1 MSHLQPQLAQPSV
14 ANPVRQRILAAGRQ
28 HFFAHG
34 FRGVTMDDL
43 AAELAMSKKTL
54 YTHFAS
60 KTALLEAILLEKF
73 AGIEAEV
80 AKIST
85 EHSGDFS
92 TSLHELLACVMR
104 QTEEIK
110 PPFVRDL
117 QREAPEIF
125 RVVEGRRRELIQRYF
140 GKLLGE
146 GQREGLIRTDLP
158 LQFLIDILLGATQ
171 AVVNPPKLVE
181 FGLTP
186 RTGFAAVISVIL
198 QGIVTDAGRAK
209 L

>member
-1 MSHLQPQLAQPSV
+1 MLREAVQSPESTAAHPA
-14 ANPVRQRILAAGRQ
+14 RQRIVAAARQ

-43 AAELAMSKKTL
+43 AAELGMSKKTL
-54 YTHFAS
+54 YAHFPS

-73 AGIEAEV
+73 AGVEAEV
-80 AKIST
+80 AKITS
-85 EHSGDFS
+85 EHSADFMAG
-92 TSLHELLACVMR
+92 LHELLACITR
-104 QTEEIK
+104 QTDEIK

-125 RVVEGRRRELIQRYF
+125 RVVETRRQGLIQRYF

-146 GQREGLIRTDLP
+146 GRREGLIRKDIP
-158 LQFLIDILLGATQ
+158 LQIIIDILLAATR
-171 AVVNPPKLVE
+171 AVVNPPKMAE
-181 FGLTP
+181 YGMTP
-186 RTGFAAVISVIL
+186 KTGFAAVISVIL